1 MFNYQK
7 LREMKDLS
15 TSILK
20 IRTVRPRAI
29 APGSLFVAEPFL
41 SEVYFNHGVITLVDY
56 TEDDGALGLV
66 MNIPTGHT
74 LDEYLDG
81 VNPGTDVP
89 VYCGGPIG
97 QDRMVFMHTL
107 GPDVFPGAKEFAPGL
122 YLGGDFDTAIDY
134 VNSGYPLDGQI
145 RFFIGYSGWDSPQL
159 KEELDSEVW
168 AVTDAPADRS
178 LLLRNEKD
186 AYWHRFVRR
195 MGESYRAWRFF
206 PRDPRA
212 N

>member
-1 MFNYQK
+1 
-7 LREMKDLS
+7 MKDLS

-20 IRTVRPRAI
+20 IRTVRPAAI
-29 APGSLFVAEPFL
+29 APGSLLVAEPFL
-41 SEVYFNHGVITLVDY
+41 SESYFNHGVITLVDY
-56 TEDDGALGLV
+56 TAEDGALGLV
-66 MNIPTGHT
+66 MNVPTGHT

-107 GPDVFPGAKEFAPGL
+107 GPDIFPGAKEFAPGL
-122 YLGGDFDTAIDY
+122 YLGGDFETAMDY
-134 VNSGYPLDGQI
+134 VNSGYPLEGVI

-159 KEELDSEVW
+159 HEELESETW
-168 AVTDAPADRS
+168 AVADAPADLS
-178 LLLRNEKD
+178 FLLKGEQD
-186 AYWHRFVRR
+186 SYWHRFVRR
-195 MGESYRAWRFF
+195 MGEAYRAWRFF
-206 PRDPRA
+206 PRDIRA